1 MALSGL
7 DTKAKRGKLSPMN
20 MTKAQLRER
29 LGLTDSQL
37 ADLFGITRSAVCQ
50 WPDDEPI
57 PQPRQWQLQV
67 LRPELFKRK
76 QAA

>member
-1 MALSGL
+1 
-7 DTKAKRGKLSPMN
+7 MN
-20 MTKAQLRER
+20 MTKSQLRER

-50 WPDDEPI
+50 WDDDEPI

-67 LRPELFKRK
+67 LRPELFEHK

>member
-1 MALSGL
+1 
-7 DTKAKRGKLSPMN
+7 MN

-57 PQPRQWQLQV
+57 PLPRQWQLQV
-67 LRPELFKRK
+67 LRPELFKQRK
-76 QAA
+76 RAA

>member
-1 MALSGL
+1 
-7 DTKAKRGKLSPMN
+7 MN

-29 LGLTDSQL
+29 LGLSDSQL

-57 PQPRQWQLQV
+57 PQPRQWQLRV
-67 LRPELFKRK
+67 LRPDLFEQRK

>member
-1 MALSGL
+1 M
-7 DTKAKRGKLSPMN
+7 
-20 MTKAQLRER
+20 
-29 LGLTDSQL
+29 TDSQL
-37 ADLFGITRSAVCQ
+37 ADLFSITRSAVCQ

-67 LRPELFKRK
+67 LRPELFKQHK